1 MATVSRLARKL
12 LQCGGQTGA
21 RSVAGSQITRLGLQ
35 FDGLEQG
42 GHGGGSDIGAC
53 AIDIVRKA
61 RAAWAV
67 GLCSTASVSCGICRT
82 ASSINEAASS
92 RISLISSKHTSR
104 N

>member
-61 RAAWAV
+61 RSSV
-67 GLCSTASVSCGICRT
+67 GCGPVFHGLGELRHMPNGIVDQ
-82 ASSINEAASS
+82 
-92 RISLISSKHTSR
+92 
-104 N
+104 